1 MIAVSKIMR
10 AWNACSHCIAGIL
23 GGFMAVGILHWFSLP
38 DHNTIDMLSFT
49 ESAFGIGM
57 TVIALVFSLVLVNQ
71 VKEIDRRF
79 DEKNEEIDNKLTNA
93 MQEFDEK
100 TKAALEKVAQLLLK
114 IEEERGKGHPSAL
127 AASGSIVGPYAMT
140 HLGTSN
146 YLIIPGYPQTNQ
158 PKWDN

>member
-23 GGFMAVGILHWFSLP
+23 GGFMAVGTLHWFSLP

-79 DEKNEEIDNKLTNA
+79 DEKTKRLTINSPMRCKNLTKKRKPHWRKLLS
-93 MQEFDEK
+93 FSSK
-100 TKAALEKVAQLLLK
+100 
-114 IEEERGKGHPSAL
+114 
-127 AASGSIVGPYAMT
+127 
-140 HLGTSN
+140 
-146 YLIIPGYPQTNQ
+146 
-158 PKWDN
+158 